1 MPGWPVCSLPKVW
14 PRNNG
19 EIRRLTCKFVT
30 SLSRKTGSTT
40 GQRTIRHARDLP
52 VSTNSFHA
60 QGRWTKTR
68 RSAILGGINMTKMAT
83 LDDKITI
90 ENAVKWDDRLPVNTI
105 YEYVKRAQTRFPD
118 RDALSFQI
126 TSGPS
131 DKAETLNWTQLLGKV
146 TQASNM
152 FRRMGVG
159 ENDVVAYLLP
169 NANETAITLLGGA
182 VAGIVNPINPLLEAE
197 QIGAILRETNA
208 KVLVT
213 LKSFPKTDVAQKA
226 AEAVGHAPNVKTVLE
241 VDLLRYLTPPKSW
254 IVPLIRP
261 KNPVH
266 HHAKVLDFNKE
277 LAKHRA
283 DGLDFADAT
292 EDRVGAYFHTGGTTG
307 MPKVAQ
313 HKYSG
318 MLYQGWLSEE
328 LLMTHEDVVICP
340 LPLFHVFAAYPIL
353 MATIAAGGHM
363 VMPTPQGYRG
373 DGVFDNFWKLVE
385 RWKGTFMVT
394 VPTAAAQLMQRPVD
408 ADVSTLKTA
417 FCGSA
422 PLPVELFNKFEKATG
437 VTILEGYGMTE
448 ATCLVSCNP
457 FDGEKKIGSV
467 GIPFPYTD
475 VRILDC
481 DAKGKIKQEMGVDE
495 TGEICV
501 SNPGVIPGGTY
512 TEAEKNVGLFADKKY
527 LRTGDLGRID
537 AEGYLWITGRAK
549 DLIIRGGH
557 NIDPAV
563 IEEALAA
570 HPDVAFV
577 GAIGQPDA
585 HAGELPAAYVELIEG
600 GTATAEDLM
609 EFAEER
615 IGEKAALPKHLEIIA
630 ELPKTAVGKIF
641 KPDLRKAAITRVYN
655 KVLSD
660 AGLEAEVVS
669 VVEDKKRGLVAQ
681 LKKTGNADDD
691 AINGALGN
699 FTRPW
704 EWLG

>member
-1 MPGWPVCSLPKVW
+1 
-14 PRNNG
+14 
-19 EIRRLTCKFVT
+19 
-30 SLSRKTGSTT
+30 
-40 GQRTIRHARDLP
+40 
-52 VSTNSFHA
+52 
-60 QGRWTKTR
+60 
-68 RSAILGGINMTKMAT
+68 MTKMAT
-83 LDDKITI
+83 LDDKIAI
-90 ENAVKWDDRLPVNTI
+90 EKAMPWDDRQPSATL
-105 YEYVKRAQTRFPD
+105 YQYVQRAAKRYPD
-118 RDALSFQI
+118 QGALSFQI
-126 TSGPS
+126 TSGPK
-131 DKAETLNWTQLLGKV
+131 DKAETLSWADLLGKT
-146 TQASNM
+146 TQAANM

-226 AEAVGHAPNVKTVLE
+226 EEAIGHAPNVKTVLE

-254 IVPLIRP
+254 IVPFIRP
-261 KNPVH
+261 KLPIS

-283 DGLDFADAT
+283 DALDFPDAT
-292 EDRVGAYFHTGGTTG
+292 TDRIAAYFHTGGTTG

-313 HKYSG
+313 HRYSG
-318 MLYQGWLSEE
+318 MIYQGWCAEE
-328 LLMTHEDVVICP
+328 LLLTHDDVVICP

-353 MATIAAGGHM
+353 MAAIGAGAHV
-363 VMPTPQGYRG
+363 VMPTPAGYRG
-373 DGVFDNFWKLVE
+373 DGVFQNFWKLIE
-385 RWKGTFMVT
+385 RWGGSYMVT
-394 VPTAAAQLMQRPVD
+394 VPTAAAALMQVPVD

-448 ATCLVSCNP
+448 ATCVVSVNP
-457 FDGEKKIGSV
+457 YDGEKKVGSV
-467 GIPFPYTD
+467 GIPFPYSE
-475 VRILDC
+475 VKILDC
-481 DAKGKIKQEMGVDE
+481 ATDGSVIKEMGVDE
-495 TGEICV
+495 VGEICV

-512 TEAEKNVGLFADKKY
+512 TEDEKNVGLFALDDY
-527 LRTGDLGRID
+527 LRTGDLGRLD
-537 AEGYLWITGRAK
+537 ADGYLWITGRAK

-557 NIDPAV
+557 NIDPAT

-570 HPDVAFV
+570 HPDVAFA

-585 HAGELPAAYVELIEG
+585 HAGEVPAVFVELVVG
-600 GTATAEDLM
+600 GKATVDDLM
-609 EFAEER
+609 DFAKER
-615 IGEKAALPKHLEIIA
+615 IGEKAAIPKHMELMA

-641 KPDLRKAAITRVYN
+641 KPDLRKSAITRVFN
-655 KVLSD
+655 KSLSK
-660 AGLEAEVVS
+660 AGVAAEVVS

-681 LKKTGNADDD
+681 VSKTGDADD
-691 AINGALGN
+691 AAVNAVLGS

-704 EWLG
+704 EWVK